1 MIRRSMCGEM
11 AHSLVSRYGRWMHES
26 DLLLTLTA
34 GLLVAAAAGYG
45 MLRLGLSPL
54 VGYLL
59 AGVALGPH
67 TPGFTADQSL
77 AEQLA
82 EIGVILLMFGVGLHF
97 HLEELLS
104 VRRVAVPGALL
115 ECTAVTLLGLL
126 IALGLGWGWQGGV
139 VFGLSLSV
147 ASTVVLTRVLS
158 DRGEMQTQPGRIAVG
173 WLVVEDVLTV
183 LMLVL
188 LPQFAGG
195 GSGSASALLGE
206 VGWSLLKLVTLVLLT
221 LVGGG
226 RFIPWVLDRVAATRS
241 RELFTLTVLV
251 IALGIAVGSA
261 RGFGVS
267 MALGAFLAGMVVG
280 QSEFGLRAAIEA
292 IPLRDA
298 FAVLFFVSAGMLFNP
313 REVLAHWPPALAAVL
328 IVLVAKPLLAMGVV
342 RGLGQSRGT
351 AVAMGLSLAQIGEFS
366 FILAG
371 LGRSLGMLPGPAL
384 QAVVCASLISMTL
397 NPVIVNLAPWLLSLW
412 HRGRGPE
419 RRDESPPGTAPLAE
433 SGLND
438 GRGLAVVVGYGP
450 VGQAVCQLLT
460 ENGIRPLVVER
471 NLETVRRLKGE
482 GWPTVYGTA
491 EHRDTLVAA
500 GVERAKA
507 LVLTADASEVTHEVV
522 RLAAE
527 LNPRLRILVRTRY
540 LSEQPNLPAVARLRV
555 ICDERE
561 AALGLLEQ
569 ILRELGATPEQID
582 RERDRFHR
590 DLGGTTRR
598 GGPGAEGSA
607 VGESQSLA
615 EFVAVSL
622 RESPREAT
630 GAELGAAPGNT
641 PGNTTGNTTG
651 VARDGTAGGNEPH
664 GQLPA

>member
-1 MIRRSMCGEM
+1 
-11 AHSLVSRYGRWMHES
+11 MHDA

-34 GLLVAAAAGYG
+34 GLLAAAIAGYG

-67 TPGFTADQSL
+67 TPGFIADQTL

-104 VRRVAVPGALL
+104 VRRVAIPGALL
-115 ECTAVTLLGLL
+115 ECGVVTLLGLGV
-126 IALGLGWGWQGGV
+126 ALGFGWSWQGGL

-158 DRGEMQTQPGRIAVG
+158 DRGEMQTRHGRIAVG

-188 LPQFAGG
+188 LPQFAKTGEGSLAGLAREGG
-195 GSGSASALLGE
+195 WA
-206 VGWSLLKLVTLVLLT
+206 LLKLGVLVGLT
-221 LVGGG
+221 LWGGG
-226 RFIPWVLDRVAATRS
+226 RLIPWLLDRVARTRS
-241 RELFTLTVLV
+241 RELFTLSILV

-298 FAVLFFVSAGMLFNP
+298 FAVLFFVSAGMLFDP
-313 REVLAHWPPALAAVL
+313 AQVATHWPPALAAVL
-328 IVLVAKPLLAMGVV
+328 IVLVAKPAVALVV
-342 RGLGQSRGT
+342 VHLLGQSRGT

-371 LGRSLGMLPGPAL
+371 LGGSLGLLSTPAL
-384 QAVVCASLISMTL
+384 QAVICASLVSMTL
-397 NPVIVNLAPWLLSLW
+397 SPLLVHLTPWCLRVWQRL
-412 HRGRGPE
+412 RGPE
-419 RRDESPPGTAPLAE
+419 RLPEIPRDTSSVDETTE
-433 SGLND
+433 RD

-450 VGQAVCQLLT
+450 VGQAVCQLLVD
-460 ENGIRPLVVER
+460 NGIMPLVIDR
-471 NLETVRRLKGE
+471 NLENVRQLKARGL
-482 GWPTVYGTA
+482 PALYGTA
-491 EHRDTLVAA
+491 EHRDTLLAA
-500 GVERAKA
+500 RLDRAKA
-507 LVLTADASEVTHEVV
+507 LVLTPDASAVTREIV
-522 RLAAE
+522 RQAAE

-540 LSEQPNLPAVARLRV
+540 LSEQAPLPAVMRLRV

-561 AALGLLEQ
+561 AALGLVEQ

-582 RERDRFHR
+582 RERDRVHR
-590 DLGGTTRR
+590 DLGGTHRAHPN
-598 GGPGAEGSA
+598 PGSPPDL
-607 VGESQSLA
+607 GESHSLA
-615 EFVAVSL
+615 EFVAISL
-622 RESPREAT
+622 RERAGDLTPPNELSAEVPTPIEPPSSSPGEPRPPT
-630 GAELGAAPGNT
+630 GSRPT
-641 PGNTTGNTTG
+641 P
-651 VARDGTAGGNEPH
+651 
-664 GQLPA
+664 

>member
-1 MIRRSMCGEM
+1 
-11 AHSLVSRYGRWMHES
+11 
-26 DLLLTLTA
+26 
-34 GLLVAAAAGYG
+34 
-45 MLRLGLSPL
+45 
-54 VGYLL
+54 
-59 AGVALGPH
+59 
-67 TPGFTADQSL
+67 
-77 AEQLA
+77 
-82 EIGVILLMFGVGLHF
+82 
-97 HLEELLS
+97 
-104 VRRVAVPGALL
+104 VPGALL
-115 ECTAVTLLGLL
+115 ECTAVTLLGLMT
-126 IALGLGWGWQGGV
+126 ALALGWGWQGGI

-158 DRGEMQTQPGRIAVG
+158 DRGEMQTPAGRIAVG

-188 LPQFAGG
+188 LPQFAGEATG
-195 GSGSASALLGE
+195 TTGPLLKE
-206 VGWSLLKLVTLVLLT
+206 VGWSLLKLATLVALT

-226 RFIPWVLDRVAATRS
+226 KLIPWVLDRVAATRS
-241 RELFTLTVLV
+241 RELFTLTILV

-328 IVLVAKPLLAMGVV
+328 LVLVAKPLLAMGVV
-342 RGLGQSRGT
+342 RGLGQSRAT

-371 LGRSLGMLPGPAL
+371 LGRSLNLLSGPAL
-384 QAVVCASLISMTL
+384 QAVVCASLVSMTL
-397 NPVIVNLAPWLLSLW
+397 NPLLVNLAPRLLALW
-412 HRGRGPE
+412 HRCRGPE
-419 RRDESPPGTAPLAE
+419 RHNAATADSSTLAE
-433 SGLND
+433 SPQAD
-438 GRGLAVVVGYGP
+438 GQGLAVVVGYGP

-460 ENGIRPLVVER
+460 ENGIRPTVVER
-471 NLETVRRLKGE
+471 NLDTVRRLKSS
-482 GWPTVYGTA
+482 GWSAIYGTA

-500 GVERAKA
+500 GVDQAKA

-527 LNPRLRILVRTRY
+527 LNPRLRVLVRTRY
-540 LSEQPNLPAVARLRV
+540 LSEQPNLPVVARLRV

-582 RERDRFHR
+582 RQRDRFHR
-590 DLGGTTRR
+590 DLGGTRP
-598 GGPGAEGSA
+598 GSGPGAEGAGS
-607 VGESQSLA
+607 VETQSLA
-615 EFVAVSL
+615 EFVAVAL
-622 RESPREAT
+622 RDSNETPPGERLDA
-630 GAELGAAPGNT
+630 AEQSAAGLHPTAAP
-641 PGNTTGNTTG
+641 
-651 VARDGTAGGNEPH
+651 TAGPGESAAGP
-664 GQLPA
+664 PIP